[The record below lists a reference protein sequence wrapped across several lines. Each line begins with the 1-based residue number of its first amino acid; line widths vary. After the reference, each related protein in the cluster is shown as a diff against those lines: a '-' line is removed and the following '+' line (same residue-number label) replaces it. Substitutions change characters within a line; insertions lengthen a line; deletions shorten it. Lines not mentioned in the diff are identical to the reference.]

1 MGNPGNMKVSK
12 GVGDTLKLREGRQTP
27 PTPNSWGCSLPSPLT
42 TPHLFPLC
50 GGARPWPCRLAE
62 LRPPARQHW
71 GGGAASC
78 RPRADPYSPAAPCPA
93 PCHTRQGSAMEED
106 RAPGLL
112 GPAFS
117 RALATQSTRVPGSG
131 AASPAPHPPLL
142 NFNGRYPAHLAPHSG
157 ANRRRRHSRGPIA
170 APSTSR
176 GHTPPGHRLPVP
188 ASPAQGGRRVSHTSG
203 LTVSFLTPPL
213 L

>member
-71 GGGAASC
+71 GVG
-78 RPRADPYSPAAPCPA
+78 RPAVVPA
-93 PCHTRQGSAMEED
+93 PTPTHLRLHVQLRATHAREAQWKRTGRRGSWDPRSLARSRHRARAFRAPALPARRHTRH
-106 RAPGLL
+106 
-112 GPAFS
+112 F
-117 RALATQSTRVPGSG
+117 
-131 AASPAPHPPLL
+131 
-142 NFNGRYPAHLAPHSG
+142 
-157 ANRRRRHSRGPIA
+157 
-170 APSTSR
+170 
-176 GHTPPGHRLPVP
+176 
-188 ASPAQGGRRVSHTSG
+188 
-203 LTVSFLTPPL
+203 
-213 L
+213 